1 MRELPN
7 RELAKRAK
15 REQRDSKERAKR
27 EQREI
32 YNLGT
37 HRRKGV
43 KIWSKE
49 QSALCY
55 F

>member
-27 EQREI
+27 EQRE
-32 YNLGT
+32 
-37 HRRKGV
+37 
-43 KIWSKE
+43 SKE
-49 QSALCY
+49 RYITLEPTGGRE
-55 F
+55 